1 MKMSAHGR
9 DMGSAQ
15 ARAHARVRARALVG
29 VLVGVAVAA
38 CGGTAP
44 PAIQPAASNLIH
56 SPPVSKLSDQQ
67 LRALSMDCE
76 KYVPEN
82 TTRGPYDAAYCEAAM
97 AAWADAPIQMLPFE
111 KNAAPSPSSAPP
123 R

>member
-1 MKMSAHGR
+1 MRSAV
-9 DMGSAQ
+9 A
-15 ARAHARVRARALVG
+15 ALVG
-29 VLVGVAVAA
+29 TFAFAAVTA
-38 CGGTAP
+38 CGGSPP
-44 PAIQPAASNLIH
+44 PAVESSGSKLIH
-56 SPPVSKLSDQQ
+56 SPPVAKLNDQQ

-76 KYVPEN
+76 KYMPDK

-111 KNAAPSPSSAPP
+111 NDGPKSSAPP